1 VELFIKKMVAG
12 HEEEARALAQE
23 LGVREELIERIRQIR
38 EECKA
43 DEERV
48 RSLGGLF
55 ILGTERH
62 ESRRIDNQLRGRAG
76 RQGDP
81 GGSRFYVSFD
91 DDLMRLFASDRVIA
105 MLDRMGF
112 DDSEPIEHP
121 MVSRSIER
129 AQKRV
134 EDRNFA
140 IRKQLLQFDD
150 VMARQREV
158 IYAQRRLILLGKDE
172 EVKEAALG
180 MVEETVASVAENF
193 LNPQVHPEDW
203 DLEGLKTA
211 LLDVVPQLAD
221 FPFEELR
228 GLKPDEG
235 VERLVEAA
243 LKAYEA
249 REAELSPPLMRAV
262 ERFVILNVVDS
273 AWKEHLHNLDVLRQ
287 GIFLRGY
294 GQKDP
299 FQEYKIEATRLF
311 NEMVSFIKT
320 EVAKFLFR
328 LKVEAE
334 PVRPAREAPYVPVP
348 EPRPQAEG
356 FTERKRPTTP
366 PPQPGLSRAER
377 RRLMREEKKRKKG

>member
-1 VELFIKKMVAG
+1 
-12 HEEEARALAQE
+12 
-23 LGVREELIERIRQIR
+23 
-38 EECKA
+38 
-43 DEERV
+43 
-48 RSLGGLF
+48 
-55 ILGTERH
+55 
-62 ESRRIDNQLRGRAG
+62 
-76 RQGDP
+76 
-81 GGSRFYVSFD
+81 
-91 DDLMRLFASDRVIA
+91 
-105 MLDRMGF
+105 
-112 DDSEPIEHP
+112 
-121 MVSRSIER
+121 
-129 AQKRV
+129 
-134 EDRNFA
+134 
-140 IRKQLLQFDD
+140 
-150 VMARQREV
+150 
-158 IYAQRRLILLGKDE
+158 
-172 EVKEAALG
+172 
-180 MVEETVASVAENF
+180 
-193 LNPQVHPEDW
+193 
-203 DLEGLKTA
+203 
-211 LLDVVPQLAD
+211 
-221 FPFEELR
+221 
-228 GLKPDEG
+228 
-235 VERLVEAA
+235 LVEAA

-334 PVRPAREAPYVPVP
+334 PVRPVREAPYVPVP

-356 FTERKRPTTP
+356 FTERKRPTP

>member
-1 VELFIKKMVAG
+1 M
-12 HEEEARALAQE
+12 
-23 LGVREELIERIRQIR
+23 
-38 EECKA
+38 
-43 DEERV
+43 
-48 RSLGGLF
+48 
-55 ILGTERH
+55 
-62 ESRRIDNQLRGRAG
+62 
-76 RQGDP
+76 
-81 GGSRFYVSFD
+81 SFD

-121 MVSRSIER
+121 MVTRSIER

-158 IYAQRRLILLGKDE
+158 IYAQRRLILLGTDE

-180 MVEETVASVAENF
+180 MVEETVAGIAENI

-203 DLEGLKTA
+203 DLDALKAT
-211 LLDVVPQLAD
+211 LLDTVPQLAD
-221 FPFEELR
+221 YPFEELR
-228 GLKPDEG
+228 TLKPEEG

-243 LKAYEA
+243 LKAYGA
-249 REAELSPPLMRAV
+249 REQELTPPLMRAV

-311 NEMVSFIKT
+311 NDMVGFIKG

-334 PVRPAREAPYVPVP
+334 PVRPVREAPYVPVP
-348 EPRPQAEG
+348 APQEEARPFGVEK
-356 FTERKRPTTP
+356 KRPTTP

-377 RRLMREEKKRKKG
+377 RRLMREEKKRKKE

>member
-1 VELFIKKMVAG
+1 
-12 HEEEARALAQE
+12 
-23 LGVREELIERIRQIR
+23 
-38 EECKA
+38 
-43 DEERV
+43 
-48 RSLGGLF
+48 
-55 ILGTERH
+55 
-62 ESRRIDNQLRGRAG
+62 
-76 RQGDP
+76 
-81 GGSRFYVSFD
+81 
-91 DDLMRLFASDRVIA
+91 
-105 MLDRMGF
+105 
-112 DDSEPIEHP
+112 
-121 MVSRSIER
+121 
-129 AQKRV
+129 
-134 EDRNFA
+134 
-140 IRKQLLQFDD
+140 
-150 VMARQREV
+150 
-158 IYAQRRLILLGKDE
+158 
-172 EVKEAALG
+172 
-180 MVEETVASVAENF
+180 VAENF

-228 GLKPDEG
+228 GLRPDEG

-311 NEMVSFIKT
+311 NEMVGFIKT

-334 PVRPAREAPYVPVP
+334 PVRPVREAPYVPVP

-377 RRLMREEKKRKKG
+377 RRLMREERKRKKG

>member
-1 VELFIKKMVAG
+1 
-12 HEEEARALAQE
+12 
-23 LGVREELIERIRQIR
+23 
-38 EECKA
+38 
-43 DEERV
+43 
-48 RSLGGLF
+48 
-55 ILGTERH
+55 
-62 ESRRIDNQLRGRAG
+62 
-76 RQGDP
+76 
-81 GGSRFYVSFD
+81 
-91 DDLMRLFASDRVIA
+91 MRLFASDRVIA

-228 GLKPDEG
+228 GLRPDEG

-294 GQKDP
+294 GQRDP

-311 NEMVSFIKT
+311 NEMVGFIKT

-348 EPRPQAEG
+348 EPRPRAEG
-356 FTERKRPTTP
+356 FTERKRPTP

-377 RRLMREEKKRKKG
+377 RRLMREERKRKKG